1 MMAHMISILPTD
13 KMLERYTYAI
23 LCGKIHLWD
32 IPRKERRGKN
42 CCSYYIAA
50 YRYARDSGKGRSYF
64 QGDLSF
70 LERELR
76 ETSNTEQRQNLF
88 NAQCLMKR
96 YAFFP

>member
-64 QGDLSF
+64 QGDLSWKENF
-70 LERELR
+70 VKHP
-76 ETSNTEQRQNLF
+76 TQSNART
-88 NAQCLMKR
+88 CLTLS
-96 YAFFP
+96 A